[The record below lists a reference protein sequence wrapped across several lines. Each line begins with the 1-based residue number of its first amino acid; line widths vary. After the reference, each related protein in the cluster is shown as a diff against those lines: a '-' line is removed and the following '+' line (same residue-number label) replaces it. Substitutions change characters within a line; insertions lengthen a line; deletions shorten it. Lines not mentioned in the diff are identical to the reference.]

1 MKCILYLQVNQF
13 LELDK
18 QHSEA
23 PQRLFRIV
31 TMAVAA
37 TIPVFIFESTEPFSC
52 MVHRNECGINAEGVT
67 ESAVLVTWRLRCTWA
82 HGSSQAG

>member
-31 TMAVAA
+31 TVAAAA
-37 TIPVFIFESTEPFSC
+37 TIQFSPLKVLIFL
-52 MVHRNECGINAEGVT
+52 HGANK
-67 ESAVLVTWRLRCTWA
+67 LVWY
-82 HGSSQAG
+82 